1 MRYAWEFCFAR
12 QLDPDMQVAPKQGS
26 VAVMADDPKASIFP
40 KGFMAPFL
48 LTTLI
53 FFVWGMSNN
62 LTDILV
68 QQFRKTFSLSLLQ
81 AQLVQTS
88 VFLAYG
94 TMAIP
99 SALLMKRFGYK
110 AGLLIGLVVFGTGTL
125 LFWPAAVAG
134 RYLPFLIALF
144 VVGGGSSILETAA
157 NPFIAQFG
165 SPGTS
170 ERRLNFAQA
179 FNPPG
184 AITGVL
190 LGTWFIFSGIEK
202 NPAEVASMKLQGTY
216 EAYLHS
222 EILRVVPTYV
232 GLGIA
237 VLILAM
243 IIGFTRFPNT
253 AVRSGVVEGVDP
265 DALDEAISAPGASV
279 ISRLLNAPHL
289 LFAVVAQFFY
299 VGTQISS
306 WSTLIPYIRT
316 YTAASERTAGYLLTG
331 TLVAFA
337 VGRILS
343 TSLMRYITPS
353 TMVCIYAVVNTVLV
367 GVGILRPGMTGAY
380 AILLTSFFMSVMY
393 PTIFALG
400 VKDLGN
406 DTNLGASLLVM
417 AIVGGG
423 VFPPMM
429 GWITRMTGSVA
440 MGYVLPEAGYIVIAL
455 YAFLVPR
462 IGRAREARIQ
472 IAK

>member
-1 MRYAWEFCFAR
+1 
-12 QLDPDMQVAPKQGS
+12 MQVVPRQGS
-26 VAVMADDPKASIFP
+26 VEETAEDRKASIFP
-40 KGFMAPFL
+40 KGYMAPFL

-110 AGLLIGLVVFGTGTL
+110 AGLLIGLVVFGVGTL
-125 LFWPAAVAG
+125 LFWPAAVMG
-134 RYLPFLIALF
+134 QYLPFLCALF

-165 SPGTS
+165 SAATS

-190 LGTWFIFSGIEK
+190 LGTWFIFSGVEK
-202 NPAEVASMKLQGTY
+202 NPAEVAAMKVQGTY
-216 EAYLHS
+216 DAYLHG

-232 GLGIA
+232 GLGVA
-237 VLILAM
+237 VLILAA
-243 IIGFTRFPNT
+243 IIAYTRFPNT
-253 AVRSGVVEGVDP
+253 AVRSSVVESVDV
-265 DALDEAISAPGASV
+265 DALHVPARSLV
-279 ISRLLNAPHL
+279 SRLLAAPHL
-289 LFAVVAQFFY
+289 MFAVVAQFFY

-316 YTAASERTAGYLLTG
+316 YTSASEKTAGYLLTG
-331 TLVAFA
+331 TLIAFA
-337 VGRILS
+337 LGRILS
-343 TSLMRYITPS
+343 TSLMRYIPPA
-353 TMVCIYAVVNTVLV
+353 TMVWMYAIVNTVLV
-367 GVGILRPGMTGAY
+367 TVGIVRPGMVGAY

-400 VKDLGN
+400 VKDLGA
-406 DTNLGASLLVM
+406 DTNLGASLIVM
-417 AIVGGG
+417 AIAGGA
-423 VFPPMM
+423 VFPPAM
-429 GWITRMTGSVA
+429 GWITRLTGSVA
-440 MGYVLPEAGYIVIAL
+440 AGYILPAAGYIVIAI

-462 IGRAREARIQ
+462 IGRRVMQAV
-472 IAK
+472 